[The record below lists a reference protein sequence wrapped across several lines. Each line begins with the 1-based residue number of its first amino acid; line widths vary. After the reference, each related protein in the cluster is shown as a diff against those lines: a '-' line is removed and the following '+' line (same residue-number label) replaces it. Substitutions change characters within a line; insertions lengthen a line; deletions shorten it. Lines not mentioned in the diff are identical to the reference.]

1 MGMFDYLRVEIEI
14 PGCGDCSAE
23 EFQTKSL
30 DNMMY
35 NYVITTKGEL
45 YKEEWEYEWIE
56 DNTRP
61 LTGGYMKK
69 IEGSYNRRYLT
80 EFHGDV
86 IFYDGR
92 RYNGKWRQ
100 YYARFTEGKLTKMW
114 YEDVEY

>member
-45 YKEEWEYEWIE
+45 YKERWEYEFVESDSGWPTKYVPHKIKDSYRRE
-56 DNTRP
+56 Y
-61 LTGGYMKK
+61 LTNYHGD
-69 IEGSYNRRYLT
+69 INFYNRNY
-80 EFHGDV
+80 
-86 IFYDGR
+86 
-92 RYNGKWRQ
+92 
-100 YYARFTEGKLTKMW
+100 RFQFKI
-114 YEDVEY
+114 